1 MRPPGFGSALPAW
14 MWPQTTTSVGVPHS
28 SVNTALVY
36 EASGRRAAKK
46 TLLNMTSRHRPI
58 SGRLRPFHLSRHRPN
73 LLPGVGICGGR
84 PHAATHT
91 HTHTHESEQMVF
103 LVLFCFVLL
112 FLWSARSRV
121 SFSQE
126 GPGGGAAHDQVPQR
140 VSDEGKDGEISQSEW
155 KMKRR
160 RDHSPVF

>member
-14 MWPQTTTSVGVPHS
+14 MWPQTTTSVGVPHA

-46 TLLNMTSRHRPI
+46 NASKCDIP
-58 SGRLRPFHLSRHRPN
+58 SPSNQWPAAALSSQP
-73 LLPGVGICGGR
+73 PSTES
-84 PHAATHT
+84 AARRRYLWWPTARGHT

-103 LVLFCFVLL
+103 LVLFCFVVL

-140 VSDEGKDGEISQSEW
+140 VSDEGKDGEISQSEC